1 MTIWRSAGAIALA
14 IASLSGCDRFE
25 EAPKAR
31 VAEPLPAAI
40 CDKAKEAV
48 RQITD
53 TGVLMMTSPT
63 EGAIAQEHWL
73 PMSRPQKDA
82 LLTAI
87 GLAATCAGEPALE
100 QEVTLRSET
109 GDVLAR
115 QVVTT
120 SYSVG
125 DALEM

>member
-1 MTIWRSAGAIALA
+1 MALA
-14 IASLSGCDRFE
+14 LAGLGACDRFE
-25 EAPKAR
+25 EAPKVK

-40 CDKAKEAV
+40 CDKAREAV

-53 TGVLMMTSPT
+53 SGVLMMTGPT

-73 PMSRPQKDA
+73 AMQRSHKDA

-87 GLAATCAGEPALE
+87 GLAATCAGEPRLE

>member
-1 MTIWRSAGAIALA
+1 MNMLYRTAMAIALA
-14 IASLSGCDRFE
+14 SLGACDRFE
-25 EAPKAR
+25 EAPKAKA
-31 VAEPLPAAI
+31 AEPLPPAI
-40 CDKAKEAV
+40 CDKAKEAM

-53 TGVLMMTSPT
+53 SGVLIMSGPT

-73 PMSRPQKDA
+73 PMSRSQKDA

-87 GLAATCAGEPALE
+87 GLAATCAGEPRLE

-125 DALEM
+125 HALEM

>member
-1 MTIWRSAGAIALA
+1 LNWLGRTGMVCALA
-14 IASLSGCDRFE
+14 GLAACDKFE
-25 EAPKAR
+25 EAPKAK

-53 TGVLMMTSPT
+53 AGVLMMTSPT

-73 PMSRPQKDA
+73 AMQRPQKDA

-87 GLAATCAGEPALE
+87 GLAATCGGEPRLE
-100 QEVTLRSET
+100 QEVTLRSQT

-125 DALEM
+125 DALQM

>member
-1 MTIWRSAGAIALA
+1 MALA
-14 IASLSGCDRFE
+14 LASLGACDRFE

-31 VAEPLPAAI
+31 VAEPLPSEI

-53 TGVLMMTSPT
+53 TGVLMMTGPT

-73 PMSRPQKDA
+73 AMQRSHKDA

-87 GLAATCAGEPALE
+87 GLAATCAGEPRLE